1 MGESKTLLTFDIGG
15 TTTRCGM
22 YRDGELAQTG
32 RVATPQTKTSEH
44 DDAEPLL
51 HVLKELT
58 DEALGGSEIDG
69 VAVAVTGML
78 RIVSAPGVVDY
89 GPFKDRE
96 LVLSSPN
103 IAGLKNVQLLQLLE
117 RVGWGVPI
125 HVENDANAAL
135 RAAVDVPTALG
146 VNMGTGIAAAVK
158 VDNRIQHFDG
168 YWSCQEIGHG
178 CRWTF
183 PEAPARRCA
192 CGLTGCLEAVVGS
205 RSLAE
210 RYGVKPEDAPADVYG
225 QMRSDLLRYA
235 ALAVLDTAKR
245 FDQTRVLFSGQSI
258 LGFSADGLF
267 MWELADAMREL
278 DPWASQMVLD
288 TVELPEIT
296 SMWGTVLAGI
306 DHGVFV

>member
-1 MGESKTLLTFDIGG
+1 MLTFDIGG

-22 YRDGELAQTG
+22 YRDGELIQTG
-32 RVATPQTKTSEH
+32 AIATPQTKTSEH
-44 DDAEPLL
+44 DDPEPLL

-58 DEALGGSEIDG
+58 DEALEGGEIDG

-78 RIVSAPGVVDY
+78 RIVAAPGVVNY

-103 IAGLKNVQLLQLLE
+103 IAGLKNVPLLQLLA

-158 VDNRIQHFDG
+158 VGNRIKHFDG
-168 YWSCQEIGHG
+168 FWSCQEIGHG
-178 CRWTF
+178 CRWNF
-183 PEAPARRCA
+183 PDAPARRCA

-205 RSLAE
+205 RALAV
-210 RYGVKPEDAPADVYG
+210 RYGVKPEDAPAATYA
-225 QMRSDLLRYA
+225 QMRSDVLRFTA
-235 ALAVLDTAKR
+235 RAVLDTAKR
-245 FDQTRVLFSGQSI
+245 FGQTRVLFSGQSI
-258 LGFSADGLF
+258 LSFSADAMF
-267 MWELADAMREL
+267 MVEFARAMRAI
-278 DPWASQMVLD
+278 DPWASQIILD
-288 TVELPEIT
+288 TVELPEIS
-296 SMWGTVLAGI
+296 SMWGTVLAGF
-306 DHGVFV
+306 DHGVFS